1 MEYSPPVHTDRQR
14 NSGFDIMRLGIV
26 VVLVLMGIL
35 TQSLV
40 PFLFAIGLFL
50 FHWLTRHRRY
60 EIFPDRLVVHYG
72 KPRKKTIP
80 LDEIVEVRQM
90 NLPFG
95 GQGIVLRRNRG
106 IGLLL
111 RPMDPETFA
120 AHLDANRDSTS
131 D

>member
-1 MEYSPPVHTDRQR
+1 MESSRPVHTDRQR
-14 NSGFDIMRLGIV
+14 NSSFDFMRLGIII
-26 VVLVLMGIL
+26 VLVVMGIL
-35 TQSLV
+35 TKSLV
-40 PFLFAIGLFL
+40 PFLFALGLFL
-50 FHWLTRHRRY
+50 FHWLTRHRLY

-80 LDEIVEVRQM
+80 LDEIAEVRSM

-95 GQGIVLRRNRG
+95 GQGIILKRNRG

-111 RPMDPETFA
+111 RPMDPDAFA
-120 AHLDANRDSTS
+120 AHLDANRGQTS